1 MTSNQRASSSYSNVD
16 TENISDIKCCQVQEL
31 NLSITVFFSIDIP
44 LLISNVFP
52 LSESVSESQDL
63 RCSVYIFVESNF
75 GHRNRYTVKIIYHE
89 ILFSAATDTLRKELL
104 CSYRFLSIDHGLQTR
119 SANLPMPG
127 SPPYR
132 RSRRRHSLL

>member
-1 MTSNQRASSSYSNVD
+1 M
-16 TENISDIKCCQVQEL
+16 
-31 NLSITVFFSIDIP
+31 FFSIDIP

-75 GHRNRYTVKIIYHE
+75 GHRNRYSVKIIYHE
-89 ILFSAATDTLRKELL
+89 ISFSAATDTLRKELL

-119 SANLPMPG
+119 SAVLTCPG
-127 SPPYR
+127 QGPRPTAAAADAAIAYYSSSGSNPPTA
-132 RSRRRHSLL
+132 